1 MSFHKTKKEV
11 VEVNPLVYVVKTTET
26 SANLV
31 WVAKFIL
38 KIIGQ

>member
-1 MSFHKTKKEV
+1 MEIS
-11 VEVNPLVYVVKTTET
+11 PLVYVVKTTET
-26 SANLV
+26 SASLV